1 MIDYIIKKEDNRI
14 YVCQD
19 NYYLALDTTFQKYIN
34 KILLKKLTNLEA
46 LEKCTRKVF
55 GFKNK
60 IPLYLDEKTI
70 LLCIM
75 SYRMPKSMYLNFYAI
90 SKFEKLDSY
99 LIVYFHSGHC
109 LKLEEIHAFNNQM
122 KKMRVLEEFIYFEL

>member
-14 YVCQD
+14 YVSQD
-19 NYYLALDTTFQKYIN
+19 NCYLALDTTFQKYIN

-46 LEKCTRKVF
+46 LERCTRKVF

-60 IPLYLDEKTI
+60 IPLYLNQRTI
-70 LLCIM
+70 LMCIM

-90 SKFEKLDSY
+90 SKFEKLDNY

-109 LKLEEIHAFNNQM
+109 LKLEEKHAFNNQM
-122 KKMRVLEEFIYFEL
+122 KKVRVLEEFIYFDL

>member
-1 MIDYIIKKEDNRI
+1 MIDYIIKKDDNLI

-19 NYYLALDTTFQKYIN
+19 NYYLVLDTTFQKYIN

-60 IPLYLDEKTI
+60 IPLYLDGRTL

-90 SKFEKLDSY
+90 SKFEKLDSF
-99 LIVYFHSGHC
+99 LVVYFHSGHC
-109 LKLEEIHAFNNQM
+109 LKLEEKHAFYNQM
-122 KKMRVLEEFIYFEL
+122 KKAREVEEFIYFDL

>member
-19 NYYLALDTTFQKYIN
+19 NYYLVLDTTFQKYIN
-34 KILLKKLTNLEA
+34 RILLRKLTNLEA

-60 IPLYLDEKTI
+60 IPLYLDEKTV

-75 SYRMPKSMYLNFYAI
+75 SYRMFKSMYLNFYAI
-90 SKFEKLDSY
+90 SKFEKLDNN

-109 LKLEEIHAFNNQM
+109 LKLEECHAFNNQM
-122 KKMRVLEEFIYFEL
+122 KKVREVEEFIYFNL